1 MIPIIGLIVG
11 LFLGVLLP
19 YNIPQEY
26 SIYIAVLI
34 LAILDSVLG
43 GYVSVYQGRFEI
55 KIFLSGILGNSA
67 IALALSFLG
76 QQMNVP
82 LYLAA
87 VIFLG
92 NRLFTNFATLRR
104 LISAENEKKRAEK
117 KANKKLKEDFDI
129 IEEISEK

>member
-1 MIPIIGLIVG
+1 M
-11 LFLGVLLP
+11 
-19 YNIPQEY
+19 
-26 SIYIAVLI
+26 
-34 LAILDSVLG
+34 
-43 GYVSVYQGRFEI
+43 
-55 KIFLSGILGNSA
+55 KIFLSGIIGNSA

-104 LISAENEKKRAEK
+104 LIAAETERKKAER
-117 KANKKLKEDFDI
+117 KANKKLKEDTDVI
-129 IEEISEK
+129 IEVSENI